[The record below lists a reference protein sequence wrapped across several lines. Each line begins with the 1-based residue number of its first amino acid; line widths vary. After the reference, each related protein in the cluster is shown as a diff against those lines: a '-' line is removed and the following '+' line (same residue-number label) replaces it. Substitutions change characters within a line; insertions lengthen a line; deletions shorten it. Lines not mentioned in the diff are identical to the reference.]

1 MQNQR
6 EFTESWLQALTLS
19 ADHSHARSIRPWLTT
34 IQTLAASA
42 PNAEQAQEAE
52 KLWEYAS
59 GHGLLSLITCSPA
72 RSTPWRFEDDECYKF
87 SPVDSSS
94 IEREPFGHTRN
105 WVIEPC
111 NIGPRQTTA

>member
-59 GHGLLSLITCSPA
+59 GHGLLSLITCLPA

-94 IEREPFGHTRN
+94 N
-105 WVIEPC
+105 
-111 NIGPRQTTA
+111 QTPNGDAVGKTDGSVAKTLLSEESR